1 MGEKTEFIDFYTILF
16 LLNFYLYK
24 VVSDVNY
31 LLPDV
36 ELLIIG
42 IILIVRLNIWLTS
55 DFTGVGIYRY
65 YASRCRQ
72 WRMNQKELQATVSV
86 GLRVVANVLPYF
98 YD

>member
-42 IILIVRLNIWLTS
+42 IILIVRLNI
-55 DFTGVGIYRY
+55 
-65 YASRCRQ
+65 
-72 WRMNQKELQATVSV
+72 
-86 GLRVVANVLPYF
+86 
-98 YD
+98 